1 MYHMNLSNQE
11 IVNPWSDIILA
22 EVFVHRL
29 VQEVTIES
37 TEVMRLQST
46 LLDDLHDVCEG
57 VAGIGLPHDL
67 LAISFGSGACLQRH
81 DVDRRIRVRGDLCDR
96 GIVERV
102 RLVLRFDV
110 HGVSEE
116 SVVVAATQLPRCL
129 FGARGEEGIGEGNQ
143 LLENCIRVAR
153 EHCPLC

>member
-67 LAISFGSGACLQRH
+67 YSGK
-81 DVDRRIRVRGDLCDR
+81 
-96 GIVERV
+96 
-102 RLVLRFDV
+102 
-110 HGVSEE
+110 
-116 SVVVAATQLPRCL
+116 
-129 FGARGEEGIGEGNQ
+129 
-143 LLENCIRVAR
+143 EN
-153 EHCPLC
+153 